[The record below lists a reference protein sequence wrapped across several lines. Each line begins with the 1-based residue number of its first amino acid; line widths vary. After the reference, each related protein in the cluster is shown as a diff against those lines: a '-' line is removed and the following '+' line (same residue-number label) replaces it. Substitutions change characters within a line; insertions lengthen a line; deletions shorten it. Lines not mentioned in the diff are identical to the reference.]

1 MTYAVGG
8 SIQASDYSNLVG
20 SGGTANTLNA
30 VWSTGSGS
38 AGYGQTALATVSAGN
53 TVAATNWA
61 NLVNTTANVGA
72 HQGSTLTA
80 VTAPVAGGSIAF
92 ISAIPTNLQTTY
104 ANRLNASGLGTTSA
118 NTVVRPTT
126 WSDGVTFDYTVS
138 FANGDAARY
147 FFNAGGSLKI
157 TCSHANNAA
166 GINLTY
172 NQLASNVGTIAIS
185 SPSSGS
191 ITVASVSYNGVTKIG
206 GGDNANIIILSTNQG
221 YYGLS
226 TAAVNTNIVFQ
237 QLQAAGVYGTA
248 YITAYANTS
257 GTIGVNGDRGNVMR
271 VLVVWD
277 NVLGSNNTV
286 GTGTTTT
293 LTAQY
298 PSTTTLANTWGTV
311 TLTGSQTGG

>member
-61 NLVNTTANVGA
+61 NLVNTTANVGT

-80 VTAPVAGGSIAF
+80 VTAPVAGGSIAY
-92 ISAIPTNLQTTY
+92 IAAIPTNLQTTY
-104 ANRLNASGLGTTSA
+104 TNRLNANALGTTSA
-118 NTVVRPTT
+118 NTVVRGAT
-126 WSDGVTFDYTVS
+126 WADGVTFDYTVS

-206 GGDNANIIILSTNQG
+206 GGDGANIIILSTNQG

-226 TAAVNTNIVFQ
+226 TAAVNTNAVFQ

-293 LTAQY
+293 LTVQY